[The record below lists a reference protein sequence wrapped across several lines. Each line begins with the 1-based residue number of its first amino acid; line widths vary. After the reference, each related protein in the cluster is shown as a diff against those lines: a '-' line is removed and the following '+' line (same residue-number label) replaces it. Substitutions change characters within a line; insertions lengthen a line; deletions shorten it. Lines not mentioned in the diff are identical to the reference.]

1 MLRIS
6 DDLSIYVTRGDAV
19 AFTVTAENNGVN
31 YVFQPGE
38 VVRLIVYAKK
48 DCSNVVLSKDFEV
61 TEETDRVIITLTEQE
76 TRIGEVINKPV
87 DYWYEVELDPDTAPQ
102 TIIGYDDDGPKIFK
116 LFPEG
121 RDPEDDIEE
130 E

>member
-1 MLRIS
+1 MLQIN

-19 AFTVTAENNGVN
+19 AFTVTAENNGVG
-31 YVFQPGE
+31 YVFGPGE
-38 VVRLIVYAKK
+38 VVRLKVFGKK
-48 DCSNVVLSKDFEV
+48 DCSSIVLQKDFGV
-61 TEETDRVIITLTEQE
+61 AEETERVEITLTEQE
-76 TRIGEVINKPV
+76 TRIGEVISKPV

-102 TIIGYDDDGPKIFK
+102 TIIGYDEDGPKIFR

-121 RDPEDDIEE
+121 KDKLDEE

>member
-1 MLRIS
+1 MLQIN

-19 AFTVTAENNGVN
+19 AFTVTAENNGVG
-31 YVFQPGE
+31 YVFGPGE
-38 VVRLIVYAKK
+38 IVRLKVFNKK
-48 DCSNVVLSKDFEV
+48 DCSSIVLQKDFEV
-61 TEETDRVIITLTEQE
+61 TEETERVEIMLTEQE
-76 TRIGEVINKPV
+76 TRIGNVISKPV

-102 TIIGYDDDGPKIFK
+102 TIIGYDEDGPKIFR

-121 RDPEDDIEE
+121 KDELDEE